1 MEYSVTLVW
10 TKYFI
15 PQKFCSPWTN
25 QIKRKEHV
33 LADLAEVGAHFHL
46 SSSLLQAYKFL
57 TMGCTLS
64 KTNDDSKTWQP
75 DPDPGQ
81 TRPFTP
87 EDYYTL
93 YGYDM
98 PEGWDSPFSEH

>member
-1 MEYSVTLVW
+1 
-10 TKYFI
+10 
-15 PQKFCSPWTN
+15 
-25 QIKRKEHV
+25 
-33 LADLAEVGAHFHL
+33 
-46 SSSLLQAYKFL
+46 
-57 TMGCTLS
+57 MGCTLS